1 MKLNGKHNHMK
12 KTALFLVSVLLVLG
26 GAAGQNGNSTGRFEW
41 AKGYGSAVPNSL
53 SCIKG
58 TVTDSLG
65 NLYILGQFR
74 NDAEWDG
81 ERILPMTPYGPAC
94 SPTNVLI
101 AKISPSG
108 EMVWKKVVH
117 GNDGNQARADDI
129 KPLGDTGF
137 AVMFYFSPH
146 GPNLANTRYL
156 YWLDTLYTSEYYPFN
171 PYQYP
176 DRRFSDVVCNAY
188 VAFDFDGN
196 VKEQHFLERS
206 YVDSAGNDLMWQP
219 YASQDSLPRLRMQYL
234 QYVTFDVDSVG
245 NIYICRQSV
254 DSYGSDYQ
262 ASEGTLTAVKF
273 WVDHRMV
280 GECSLK
286 HRPQEWYPH
295 LLKFS
300 PHFDTLLESRYLVQ
314 KTDSLYY
321 TPEFYIKV
329 NKSNLFLVLNM
340 SFYSTSSSSS
350 PRDNTMVFDSVN
362 HVSIFISEKN
372 QLKGFVTVHDLD
384 LTPRSCLYL
393 DDSVINSNYLANSHM
408 NDIVFD
414 NDSNLVFIR
423 GIAARNFLG
432 QESVTNSLFVFQNHI
447 LPINNDAFAISFDR
461 QSLDYHSIGIFPSL
475 RKSGIDHE
483 RENFAAKNNRV
494 YMQGLFFEG
503 LALPHDTIE
512 TPNPSFYGLALAV
525 FDYQG
530 HLIDGIDYN
539 SYAIFHTVGPIALSD
554 STLYLVNHLKADA
567 DFGEHHVYA
576 YGDPFV
582 CVAKYTDTAFMTPY
596 VRRVTEDTT
605 IRVEV
610 VQEEWTRVLYPNPTS
625 GRVTVVMNGRPL
637 RELYVA
643 GMDGIAEPL
652 PFSAIG
658 DGRYAAD
665 LTDRPD
671 GAYVLVMIS
680 DEMHAYRS
688 TVILQR

>member
-1 MKLNGKHNHMK
+1 
-12 KTALFLVSVLLVLG
+12 
-26 GAAGQNGNSTGRFEW
+26 
-41 AKGYGSAVPNSL
+41 
-53 SCIKG
+53 
-58 TVTDSLG
+58 
-65 NLYILGQFR
+65 
-74 NDAEWDG
+74 
-81 ERILPMTPYGPAC
+81 
-94 SPTNVLI
+94 
-101 AKISPSG
+101 
-108 EMVWKKVVH
+108 
-117 GNDGNQARADDI
+117 
-129 KPLGDTGF
+129 
-137 AVMFYFSPH
+137 
-146 GPNLANTRYL
+146 
-156 YWLDTLYTSEYYPFN
+156 
-171 PYQYP
+171 
-176 DRRFSDVVCNAY
+176 
-188 VAFDFDGN
+188 
-196 VKEQHFLERS
+196 
-206 YVDSAGNDLMWQP
+206 MWQP

-671 GAYVLVMIS
+671 GAYVLVMVS
-680 DEMHAYRS
+680 DDEHAYRS
-688 TVILQR
+688 TLILQR